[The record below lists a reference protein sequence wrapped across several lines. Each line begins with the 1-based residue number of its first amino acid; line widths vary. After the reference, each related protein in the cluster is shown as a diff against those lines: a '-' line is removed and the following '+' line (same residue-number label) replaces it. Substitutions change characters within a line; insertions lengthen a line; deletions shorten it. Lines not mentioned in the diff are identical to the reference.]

1 MTFTKITENLVPES
15 FITEAINQRRMVFLA
30 VHGDTPFLL
39 IRLDDQTGELLAG
52 LSTAKERSRI
62 VGPENQQPA
71 QDGLGF
77 HTVAIAQ
84 GVSDEPGK
92 LRIGSTKAG
101 QRSSVDTT
109 ALKKRIAAVPHF
121 VMPLCKNTENA
132 TYQDRISI
140 GRARNMDIV
149 LRNGSISKFH
159 AWFERD
165 ASGFFSVADT
175 GSKNGT
181 TVKGRSIGA
190 RTPCRLSGG
199 DEIMFGSVGT
209 SFCPADVLWDLLHE

>member
-1 MTFTKITENLVPES
+1 MTFEKIRENLVPES
-15 FITEAINQRRMVFLA
+15 FVTGAINQRRMVFLA

-39 IRLDDQTGELLAG
+39 VRLDDQTGELLAG
-52 LSTAKERSRI
+52 LSTAKERTKMAGAEEKR
-62 VGPENQQPA
+62 PQ

-77 HTVAIAQ
+77 HTVALAQ
-84 GVSDEPGK
+84 NASDPPAKG
-92 LRIGSTKAG
+92 RVGTTKFG
-101 QRSSVDTT
+101 QRANVDTS

-121 VMPLCKNTENA
+121 VIPLSKNAENA

-149 LRNGSISKFH
+149 LRNGSISRFH

-165 ASGFFSVADT
+165 QSGVFSVADT

-181 TVKGRSIGA
+181 TVKGKSIGA
-190 RTPCRLSGG
+190 RTPQKLNPG
-199 DEIMFGSVGT
+199 DEVMFGSVGT
-209 SFCPADVLWDLLHE
+209 TFCPADVLWDLLHE

>member
-1 MTFTKITENLVPES
+1 MTFAKIRENLVPES
-15 FITEAINQRRMVFLA
+15 FVTGAINQRRMVFLA

-39 IRLDDQTGELLAG
+39 VRLDDQTGELLAG
-52 LSTAKERSRI
+52 LSTAKERSKVIGADEKR
-62 VGPENQQPA
+62 PQ

-77 HTVAIAQ
+77 HTVALAQ
-84 GVSDEPGK
+84 STSDAPAKG
-92 LRIGSTKAG
+92 GTGTTKFG
-101 QRSSVDTT
+101 QRGTVDTT

-121 VMPLCKNTENA
+121 VIPLCKNTENA

-165 ASGFFSVADT
+165 SSGLFAVADT

-181 TVKGRSIGA
+181 TVKGKSIGA
-190 RTPCRLSGG
+190 RTPQKLNPG
-199 DEIMFGSVGT
+199 DEVMFGSVGT
-209 SFCPADVLWDLLHE
+209 TFCPAEVLWDLLHE